1 MREPAGPLPNLEER
15 VQLAYAQPVRFEFF
29 EERVDLLHEN
39 AVGKVS
45 VEPIPHPH
53 RREIDGQV
61 AVQQEPLA
69 IIVEAVRRLQSLQQR
84 GVVCFGDFVQAID
97 DGAYGAEGVQFKFR
111 NITFRR

>member
-1 MREPAGPLPNLEER
+1 MSCTKTPSE
-15 VQLAYAQPVRFEFF
+15 
-29 EERVDLLHEN
+29 
-39 AVGKVS
+39 S

-53 RREIDGQV
+53 RRENDGQV

-84 GVVCFGDFVQAID
+84 GVACFGDLVQAID
-97 DGAYGAEGVQFKFR
+97 DGAYGAEGVQFKIR